1 MESGPSFWLIV
12 LTVGAL
18 ALLVAMGYGL
28 FRSQQRSRAEKALTE
43 AATHQ
48 EYEREDRDSS

>member
-12 LTVGAL
+12 LTVGAV
-18 ALLVAMGYGL
+18 ALLAAIGYGL
-28 FRSQQRSRAEKALTE
+28 YRSQQRSRAEKALTE
-43 AATHQ
+43 AATRE

>member
-12 LTVGAL
+12 LTLGVVILGA
-18 ALLVAMGYGL
+18 AMAYGL
-28 FRSQQRSRAEKALTE
+28 YRNRQRSRAEKALTE
-43 AATHQ
+43 AATHA